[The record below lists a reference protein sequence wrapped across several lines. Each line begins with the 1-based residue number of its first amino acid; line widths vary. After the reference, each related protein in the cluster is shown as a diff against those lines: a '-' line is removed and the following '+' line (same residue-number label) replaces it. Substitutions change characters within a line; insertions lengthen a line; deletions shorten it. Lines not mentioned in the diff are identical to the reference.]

1 MASATGDL
9 ESYVKNCK
17 KIVGAALN
25 YMYVKWILKLVNRTN
40 KKSFLFRDIV
50 RERNVPVPELP
61 LMFLKPTTS
70 LIQEG
75 QDIVVSLFLYIATV
89 CIVYI
94 FFLFISRYLK
104 FLQK

>member
-40 KKSFLFRDIV
+40 KKIVSF
-50 RERNVPVPELP
+50 
-61 LMFLKPTTS
+61 
-70 LIQEG
+70 
-75 QDIVVSLFLYIATV
+75 
-89 CIVYI
+89 
-94 FFLFISRYLK
+94 
-104 FLQK
+104 